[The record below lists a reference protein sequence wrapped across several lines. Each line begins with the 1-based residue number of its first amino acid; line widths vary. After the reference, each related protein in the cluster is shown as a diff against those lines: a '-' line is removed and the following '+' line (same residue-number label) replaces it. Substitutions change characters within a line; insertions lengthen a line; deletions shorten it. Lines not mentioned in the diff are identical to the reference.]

1 MSATLTSIIAHPFE
15 HFAEAIGKSFRAL
28 FREVPMQWQPF
39 VFLAVVVIIIF
50 TILALS
56 GLQVRLPFVTIATV
70 PSHSVALQ
78 ANSQK
83 TQKQVQTALEM
94 LQKLIEAEGERDARE
109 HNMQRQIN
117 TVLNTLN
124 ENAQGVEGRTETVPV
139 FEYQGRIPLR
149 ACVGAAEERPDREQ
163 VTGTPKKAITA
174 EDTGIEEV
182 AMT

>member
-1 MSATLTSIIAHPFE
+1 
-15 HFAEAIGKSFRAL
+15 
-28 FREVPMQWQPF
+28 MQWQPF

-50 TILALS
+50 AIFALS

-94 LQKLIEAEGERDARE
+94 LQQLIEAESERDASER
-109 HNMQRQIN
+109 NMQRQIN

-124 ENAQGVEGRTETVPV
+124 ENAQGVEGRTETVSVP
-139 FEYQGRIPLR
+139 EYQGRIPLQAR
-149 ACVGAAEERPDREQ
+149 VGAAEERPDREQ
-163 VTGTPKKAITA
+163 VTGTPKEAITA